1 MIIKKNSRSGIF
13 LIEIILAILFFAL
26 ASSVCLSFFAES
38 RQLSADAAD
47 LNNAVA
53 ASITVSEAFQ
63 GSDTPEA
70 AAGAVKMSFDNAEV
84 SASHGEINLD
94 EDGLI
99 LVYDVSPSSQ
109 VAGITCIAISV
120 KKDDEVVY
128 DLIRE
133 VYYEEKF

>member
-1 MIIKKNSRSGIF
+1 MSIRKKSRSGVF
-13 LIEIILAILFFAL
+13 LIEIMLAILFFAL
-26 ASSVCLSFFAES
+26 ASSVCLRFFAES

-47 LNNAVA
+47 LNSAVA

-70 AAGAVKMSFDNAEV
+70 AAEAVKISFDNAEV
-84 SASHGEINLD
+84 SAAHGEIYLD
-94 EDGLI
+94 EDGL
-99 LVYDVSPSSQ
+99 LLEYDVSPSSK
-109 VAGITCIAISV
+109 VADITCISISV
-120 KKDDEVVY
+120 KKGDKVVY